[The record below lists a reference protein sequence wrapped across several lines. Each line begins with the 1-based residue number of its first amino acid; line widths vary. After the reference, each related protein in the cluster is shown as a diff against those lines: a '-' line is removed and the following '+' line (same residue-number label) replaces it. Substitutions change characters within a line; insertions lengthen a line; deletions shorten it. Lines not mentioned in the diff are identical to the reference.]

1 MYPIL
6 GYIGMLLLAVL
17 LISWIK
23 EKKNIL
29 AEKLIR
35 KKMIHLAVKKY
46 DEDLDYTKKDKALF
60 HRLGEK
66 SVVDTEEIKSEIK
79 NFVKETGTEN
89 LKPSEAESQSQ
100 SSDSA
105 NN

>member
-1 MYPIL
+1 
-6 GYIGMLLLAVL
+6 MLLLAVL
-17 LISWIK
+17 LITWIR

-60 HRLGEK
+60 HSLGEQ

-89 LKPSEAESQSQ
+89 LKPSEPESQSQ